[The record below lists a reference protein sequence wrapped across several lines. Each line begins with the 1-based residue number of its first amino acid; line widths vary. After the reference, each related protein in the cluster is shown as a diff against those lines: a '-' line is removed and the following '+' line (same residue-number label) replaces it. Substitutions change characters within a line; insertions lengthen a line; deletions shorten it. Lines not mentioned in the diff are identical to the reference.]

1 MAQAGTRLLIVN
13 TAHIMMK
20 NLFQTLFSPILN
32 LFESGDEVY
41 AYKPSHRTILLAVGS
56 LFTLLA
62 AGVFVVGL
70 NGEGYGFLLPGF
82 VFGGAALVSLV
93 VGALGSE
100 RAVAK
105 LWGSR
110 K

>member
-1 MAQAGTRLLIVN
+1 
-13 TAHIMMK
+13 MK
-20 NLFQTLFSPILN
+20 QILQKIFSPILN
-32 LFESGDEVY
+32 LFESGDEPY
-41 AYKPSHRTILLAVGS
+41 AYKPSHRTILIAVGS

-62 AGVFVVGL
+62 AGVFTVGL
-70 NGEGYGFLLPGF
+70 RGEGFGFLLPGI
-82 VFGGAALVSLV
+82 VFGGAALVSFV
-93 VGALGSE
+93 VGGLGSE